1 MRLTAKS
8 KGRHLRSDYAWA
20 YFMIAPTIIGLIV
33 LNIYPF
39 FNTLFLSLHKKQG
52 LVGMKFTGI
61 ANYITMFSDTLTWQ
75 TTMNTLLYTLY
86 TVPIGILI
94 ALILAVLLNNPIKG
108 KNLFRGIYFLPIVVA
123 PAAIAMVWRWI
134 FNAEF
139 GILNQFL
146 GLFNVQPIVWMATPG
161 VTLLATAIIGV
172 WSSVGYDVIL
182 LLAGLQSIP
191 RVLYEAADIDGV
203 NAWERFFYITLPQ
216 LSPVIF
222 FTMVLRTMSALKQFD
237 TIYLLVQ
244 KGNPAFRSTQTL
256 MLQFYNEAFQKHN
269 QGYASAIVIWT
280 FVIIMLFTLL
290 QFIGEKKL
298 VHYE

>member
-1 MRLTAKS
+1 MHHPVKKRRVQT
-8 KGRHLRSDYAWA
+8 DYLWA
-20 YFMIAPTIIGLIV
+20 YFLVAPTIIGLIV

-39 FNTLFLSLHKKQG
+39 FNTIFLSLYKKQG
-52 LVGMKFTGI
+52 LVGMRFAGLD
-61 ANYITMFSDTLTWQ
+61 NYSKMFADSLTWQ
-75 TTMNTLLYTLY
+75 TTGNTLLYTLY
-86 TVPIGILI
+86 TVPIGIAI
-94 ALILAVLLNNPIKG
+94 ALVLAVLLNNRIKF

-134 FNAEF
+134 LNAEF
-139 GILNQFL
+139 GIFNQFL
-146 GLFNVQPIVWMATPG
+146 ALFGVQPIVWMATPG
-161 VTLLATAIIGV
+161 VTLVATAIIGV

-203 NAWERFFYITLPQ
+203 NAWQRFFYITLPQ

-222 FTMVLRTMSALKQFD
+222 FTLVLRTMSALKQFD

-244 KGNPAFRSTQTL
+244 KANPAFRSTQTL
-256 MLQFYNEAFQKHN
+256 MLQFFNEAFQKHN

-280 FVIIMLFTLL
+280 FAIIMLFTVL

>member
-1 MRLTAKS
+1 MNAHV
-8 KGRHLRSDYAWA
+8 GRKNRKFRAEYGWA
-20 YFMIAPTIIGLIV
+20 YLLIAPTVIGLVI

-39 FNTLFLSLHKKQG
+39 FNTIYLSLHKKQG
-52 LVGMKFTGI
+52 LTGMKFTGI
-61 ANYITMFSDTLTWQ
+61 ENYIKMFSDPVTWQ
-75 TTMNTLLYTLY
+75 TTYNTLLYTLY
-86 TVPIGILI
+86 TVPIGIAI
-94 ALILAVLLNNPIKG
+94 ALMLAVLLNNRIRF
-108 KNLFRGIYFLPIVVA
+108 KNFFRGIYFLPIVVA
-123 PAAIAMVWRWI
+123 PAAVAMVWRWI
-134 FNAEF
+134 LNTEF

-146 GLFNVQPIVWMATPG
+146 SMFGVSPIVWMATPG
-161 VTLLATAIIGV
+161 VTLVSTAIIGV
-172 WSSVGYDVIL
+172 WSSVGYDLIL

-191 RVLYEAADIDGV
+191 KTLYEAADIDGV
-203 NAWERFFYITLPQ
+203 TNFQRFFYITLPQ

-237 TIYLLVQ
+237 TIFLIVQ

-280 FVIIMLFTLL
+280 FAIIMLFTIL
-290 QFIGEKKL
+290 QFISERKF